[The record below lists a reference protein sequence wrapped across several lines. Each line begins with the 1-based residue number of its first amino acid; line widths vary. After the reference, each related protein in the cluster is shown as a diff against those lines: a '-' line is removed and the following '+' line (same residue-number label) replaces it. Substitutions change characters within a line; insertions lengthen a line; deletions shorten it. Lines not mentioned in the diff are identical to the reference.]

1 VSVRNYRAGNWL
13 GFLSVF
19 FAIVPIV
26 YVFHADAFPNHALT
40 ETVVLLGGIGGSLI
54 AALGAGVVGSRWWF
68 TATLAAA
75 MDVACLWLFSP

>member
-13 GFLSVF
+13 GFLSAF

-40 ETVVLLGGIGGSLI
+40 ETVVLLGGIGGSLLT
-54 AALGAGVVGSRWWF
+54 ALGAGVVGSRWWF

-75 MDVACLWLFSP
+75 TDVACLWLFSP